1 MYALVID
8 DTPAQ
13 QDKYLE
19 VLSWFGSVRMVLLAT
34 EYADIDQSGSHF
46 SAVVVGQ
53 LRGAEQEVLVR
64 AARKRYPD
72 AKIVAAVTDDFS
84 GEIAERMLRSGAD
97 STVDARISIWKTGLM
112 LRQILWEDDSAE
124 RYVPVHTRVPGLWIE
139 TA

>member
-19 VLSWFGSVRMVLLAT
+19 ILSWFGAIRMVLLAT
-34 EYADIDQSGSHF
+34 EYADIEQSGSHF

-53 LRGAEQEVLVR
+53 LRGAEQEAVVR
-64 AARKRYPD
+64 AARRRYPD

-84 GEIAERMLRSGAD
+84 GEIVGRMLRAGAD

-112 LRQILWEDDSAE
+112 LRQVFWDDDSAE
-124 RYVPVHTRVPGLWIE
+124 RYVPIHTRVPGLWVE